1 MSMRR
6 AVVMSAGIVLL
17 ALAGYAT
24 PAAAQGNIQLGPF
37 RILTSLELAL
47 EYDDNILLT
56 RDNKIDDLIWII
68 SPGILIE
75 IPAKSYALRLGY
87 RADILEYTENS
98 EFNTVHHNAL
108 FDAQYNFPWNL
119 SVRLSD
125 RFVITDD
132 FAGFPVPEQTVL
144 TKRTENTL
152 ETGANYVL
160 RERYSFDG
168 SFRWF
173 LVRYDDRQFQN
184 DDRDDY
190 TVSGTFF
197 YRILP
202 KTSVLGAVDYTWI
215 RYDQAVSSRLND
227 SEGWRFWLGL
237 KGDLTAKTTILV
249 KAGWEWKN
257 YDNPIQR
264 DWDGLVAEGN
274 IIWKYREPSQVRL
287 FGGRANVEST
297 FEGQPYY
304 VSNYAGAEVRHFLG
318 ERLTLT
324 ARALGGVNDYPYNTV
339 TPEKTAKRSDTFI
352 EAGVSLR
359 YQVRKWLALELGYNF
374 LDLNSN
380 FDEFDYT
387 DNRVKAS
394 VILTY

>member
-1 MSMRR
+1 MRR
-6 AVVMSAGIVLL
+6 AVVMSAGIILL
-17 ALAGYAT
+17 ALSGYAN

-56 RDNKIDDLIWII
+56 KDNKIDDLIWII

-75 IPAKSYALRLGY
+75 IPAKSYAVRLGY

-173 LVRYDDRQFQN
+173 LVRYDDKQFQN

-190 TVSGTFF
+190 IVTGTFF

-202 KTSVLGAVDYTWI
+202 KTSVLGAVDYIWI
-215 RYDQAVSSRLND
+215 RYDQAESARLND

-237 KGDLTAKTTILV
+237 KGDLTAKTTVLV
-249 KAGWEWKN
+249 RAGWEWKN

-297 FEGQPYY
+297 FQGQPYY
-304 VSNYAGAEVRHFLG
+304 VSNYAGVEARHFIG

-324 ARALGGVNDYPYNTV
+324 ARALGGVNDYPYVTV
-339 TPEKTAKRSDTFI
+339 TPDKVAKRSDTFF

-359 YQVRKWLALELGYNF
+359 YQMRKWLAFELGYNF
-374 LDLNSN
+374 LDLSSN

>member
-1 MSMRR
+1 MLMRR
-6 AVVMSAGIVLL
+6 AVSVWAVIVLL
-17 ALAGYAT
+17 GLVGLSG

-37 RILTSLELAL
+37 HILTSLETAL

-56 RDNKIDDLIWII
+56 ADNKIDDLIWII

-75 IPAKSYALRLGY
+75 LPSKRYAVRLGY
-87 RADILEYTENS
+87 RADILEYTDNTQ
-98 EFNTVHHNAL
+98 FNTVHHNAL

-119 SVRLSD
+119 SLRLSD
-125 RFVITDD
+125 RFIITDD

-152 ETGANYVL
+152 DTGGNYTL
-160 RERYSFDG
+160 RERYSFDAN
-168 SFRWF
+168 FRWY
-173 LVRYDDRQFQN
+173 LVRYDEAQFQN
-184 DDRDDY
+184 NDRDDY
-190 TVSGTFF
+190 TVTGTFF

-202 KTSVLGAVDYTWI
+202 KTSLLGAIDYVWI
-215 RYDQAVSSRLND
+215 RYDQGASADLND
-227 SEGWRFWLGL
+227 SEGLRFWLGV
-237 KGDLTAKTTILV
+237 KGDLTAKTTVLV
-249 KAGWEWKN
+249 KAGWEWKY

-264 DWDGLVAEGN
+264 DWDGLVVEGN
-274 IIWKYREPSQVRL
+274 IIWKYRDPSEVRL

-297 FEGQPYY
+297 FQGQPYY
-304 VSNYAGAEVRHFLG
+304 VTNYGGVEVRHYIG
-318 ERLTLT
+318 ERLIL
-324 ARALGGVNDYPYNTV
+324 RVRGLGGFNDYPYNTV
-339 TPEKTAKRSDTFI
+339 TATQVAKRSDTFI
-352 EAGVSLR
+352 EVGASVR
-359 YQVRKWLALELGYNF
+359 YQMRKWLAFELGYNF